1 MPKEVILM
9 EYLLNQES
17 MSIVQM
23 NATNSFTQNAIRVG
37 KIGNALKRL
46 QDSIA
51 NQLSIGSPSGALL
64 VIVENQ
70 ELLSDLRTENEEVFF
85 EFESL
90 RTSLTQIATA
100 SAADFPARFPRIA
113 ETLGLVF
120 CEGTLHPK
128 YLLDRGF
135 IEVRLNARRLCVQF
149 QTRGGREQAIGLEPE
164 VVLDAIQKTLQRLHA
179 RTIAPAELLTRVKN
193 TFEQT
198 SRQSGQLGSDQVML
212 RDFLKNYQKN
222 YKCLPDESIIDLSL
236 AKQQFAEI
244 NLDYIRDHE
253 QGFLLYGFEENGYF
267 GFIRIEGQA
276 HAS

>member
-1 MPKEVILM
+1 M

-135 IEVRLNARRLCVQF
+135 IEVRLNSRRLCVQF

-276 HAS
+276 HGS

>member
-1 MPKEVILM
+1 M

-198 SRQSGQLGSDQVML
+198 SRQSGHLGSDQVML

-244 NLDYIRDHE
+244 KLDYIRDHE

-276 HAS
+276 HGS